1 MENEKKKVDW
11 LITASSFGN
20 CCGVMCDI
28 FCGTRPVK

>member
-1 MENEKKKVDW
+1 MENEKRSR
-11 LITASSFGN
+11 LAYNASSFGN